1 MIRDFIVLTALSLVG
16 EQENMLDMNFNKKK
30 FEEYKNRHKL
40 TDGQVWCTYLTELVW
55 SSAYEQYD
63 PPTVKKLKKIFDAGA
78 VNTWKNFLKSEF
90 LISNIPVAGDIVIWQ
105 NFVNSKAC
113 DTGHAGIVV
122 QVNLERG
129 FINSVETNYDCMLS
143 GTINVQIQTRYL
155 IEFEKD
161 NGLVMKGF
169 IKPFDIR

>member
-1 MIRDFIVLTALSLVG
+1 MIRDFIVLKALSLVG
-16 EQENMLDMNFNKKK
+16 EQENLLELNFSKEK
-30 FEEYKNRHKL
+30 FEGHKNRQKL
-40 TDGQVWCTYLTELVW
+40 MDGQVWNTYFTELVW
-55 SSAYEQYD
+55 LSAYEQYE
-63 PPTVKKLKKIFDAGA
+63 PSTVKKLKKIFDAGA

-105 NFVNSKAC
+105 NFVNGKAC
-113 DTGHAGIVV
+113 ETGHAGIVV
-122 QVNLERG
+122 QVNLEKG

-143 GTINVQIQTRYL
+143 NTINVHVITRYL
-155 IEFEKD
+155 NEFEKN